1 MCPVTMP
8 LTYIQSDCQLCILF
22 VVLVSLLSFS
32 LPVWTCVY
40 AFVCACMRVYMSG
53 KCTAHKLQ
61 FTQISLSFMG
71 CLHAFLYSCLLAI
84 PIHSL
89 YSVFIYMEMLL
100 HRWHFALQYKSTDF
114 PCAGRSSSWVKCEW
128 TTSLNGLDLHHS
140 FTLYP
145 THKIHV
151 TTRSLWNAQN
161 HTLFT
166 RKLNKLYTWLYSSI
180 RIW

>member
-22 VVLVSLLSFS
+22 VMLVSLLSFS

-40 AFVCACMRVYMSG
+40 AFVCMHAYTSG

-61 FTQISLSFMG
+61 FTQILLSFMG

-100 HRWHFALQYKSTDF
+100 HRWYSCIAERIDRFSMCRAELKLGEMRMNDLFKWPRPASLIHSIPDTQNTCDHALSLKCTKSYTIYSKIEQIVHLALLF
-114 PCAGRSSSWVKCEW
+114 
-128 TTSLNGLDLHHS
+128 HS
-140 FTLYP
+140 NMV
-145 THKIHV
+145 I
-151 TTRSLWNAQN
+151 
-161 HTLFT
+161 
-166 RKLNKLYTWLYSSI
+166 
-180 RIW
+180 